1 MANQIIKAD
10 KRKITGK
17 KSRFL
22 RREVVTPA
30 HVFGH
35 GIESLA
41 LQCSTAEVQRVLA
54 QAGTTSLIDVDITS
68 EKKPRKVFI
77 REVQRD
83 ALTGQLL
90 HVDFYQVKLTE
101 KMTAEIPIV
110 LVGEAPAAKSKDN
123 IIEQIMTQVQVS
135 SLPEK
140 IPHRIEVDVTS
151 LKEAGDAIHI
161 KDLSLDKDI
170 TINADPG
177 QLLVKVSKI
186 KIAVEKE
193 VVAEAAAAPEGAVK
207 TVAEQAKETAAAGE
221 EKAKE

>member
-22 RREVVTPA
+22 RREGVTPA

-221 EKAKE
+221 DKAKE